1 MQIDY
6 IYTTMITHL
15 AMMTEHPCDRQPDR
29 QNCHEV
35 LHYTIQIL

>member
-6 IYTTMITHL
+6 IYTTMTTHL
-15 AMMTEHPCDRQPDR
+15 AMMTEHPCDR